1 MAQSNFEE
9 RIDTYEIEST
19 NVMTGDRDR
28 SRYLYYQLKRSMA
41 KAKQIDIIVSFL
53 MESGVRMLLNDMK
66 RALDRGVKIRILTG
80 NYLGIT
86 QPSALYLIK
95 SELGD
100 RVDLRLYN
108 ETSRSFH
115 PKSYIFHYESSNEIY
130 IGSSNISK
138 SALTSGIEWNYRFSD
153 TLDKKNYE
161 LFYATFEDLFLNH
174 SILIDDEELKRYS
187 KAWKK
192 PAVSRDLAKYDATE
206 DGEDRNAENV
216 RMLYRPRGAQMEN
229 VVLKDGF
236 FAETFPV
243 NKAESA
249 KIRTKKLPL
258 EVGEVSET
266 FQCAFENSGIMKNGI
281 IYTIK
286 TVPDYH
292 GKQITLGD
300 KVLLK
305 QYETYERLKYKSEQ
319 FVCSLCEVAN
329 FQSDMNIFLS
339 EKNFDMFYQKLIEY
353 MEQDLPKIQQK
364 VISDIF
370 LNYST
375 KELSRELAIKMYFE
389 QYSRA
394 LNNVNYALLTN
405 EFIGPIEHAIEQ
417 IDSIHNELQME
428 RLLIEEQKSCY
439 TDIQLLKFVDGI
451 SRVIYPAIADLRHPW
466 RWDIGKNNKI
476 LCRK

>member
-1 MAQSNFEE
+1 MNSKYMETLISHISTHSE
-9 RIDTYEIEST
+9 RSAE
-19 NVMTGDRDR
+19 DR
-28 SRYLYYQLKRSMA
+28 SAVTYLESVLSPGGK
-41 KAKQIDIIVSFL
+41 INTSFTSL
-53 MESGVRMLLNDMK
+53 M
-66 RALDRGVKIRILTG
+66 I
-80 NYLGIT
+80 
-86 QPSALYLIK
+86 
-95 SELGD
+95 
-100 RVDLRLYN
+100 
-108 ETSRSFH
+108 
-115 PKSYIFHYESSNEIY
+115 
-130 IGSSNISK
+130 
-138 SALTSGIEWNYRFSD
+138 
-153 TLDKKNYE
+153 
-161 LFYATFEDLFLNH
+161 ATV
-174 SILIDDEELKRYS
+174 I
-187 KAWKK
+187 
-192 PAVSRDLAKYDATE
+192 
-206 DGEDRNAENV
+206 
-216 RMLYRPRGAQMEN
+216 
-229 VVLKDGF
+229 
-236 FAETFPV
+236 
-243 NKAESA
+243 
-249 KIRTKKLPL
+249 
-258 EVGEVSET
+258 
-266 FQCAFENSGIMKNGI
+266 GI
-281 IYTIK
+281 IDSESK
-286 TVPDYH
+286 RH
-292 GKQITLGD
+292 

>member
-1 MAQSNFEE
+1 MKNYHYEPFKNCIELIIQKLQLRVRRTLRFGKRLVVYLKKYIPIILCVTFFEVIIIPIGIQLE
-9 RIDTYEIEST
+9 KYESWID
-19 NVMTGDRDR
+19 G
-28 SRYLYYQLKRSMA
+28 
-41 KAKQIDIIVSFL
+41 FW
-53 MESGVRMLLNDMK
+53 
-66 RALDRGVKIRILTG
+66 
-80 NYLGIT
+80 
-86 QPSALYLIK
+86 
-95 SELGD
+95 
-100 RVDLRLYN
+100 DLRN
-108 ETSRSFH
+108 FM
-115 PKSYIFHYESSNEIY
+115 
-130 IGSSNISK
+130 
-138 SALTSGIEWNYRFSD
+138 LTSLMI
-153 TLDKKNYE
+153 
-161 LFYATFEDLFLNH
+161 ATV
-174 SILIDDEELKRYS
+174 I
-187 KAWKK
+187 
-192 PAVSRDLAKYDATE
+192 
-206 DGEDRNAENV
+206 
-216 RMLYRPRGAQMEN
+216 
-229 VVLKDGF
+229 
-236 FAETFPV
+236 
-243 NKAESA
+243 
-249 KIRTKKLPL
+249 
-258 EVGEVSET
+258 
-266 FQCAFENSGIMKNGI
+266 GI
-281 IYTIK
+281 IDSESK
-286 TVPDYH
+286 RH
-292 GKQITLGD
+292 

>member
-1 MAQSNFEE
+1 MKNYHYEPFKNCIELIIQKLQLRVRRTLRFGKRLVVYLKKYIPIILCVTLFEGIIIPIGIQLE
-9 RIDTYEIEST
+9 KYESWID
-19 NVMTGDRDR
+19 G
-28 SRYLYYQLKRSMA
+28 
-41 KAKQIDIIVSFL
+41 FW
-53 MESGVRMLLNDMK
+53 
-66 RALDRGVKIRILTG
+66 
-80 NYLGIT
+80 
-86 QPSALYLIK
+86 
-95 SELGD
+95 
-100 RVDLRLYN
+100 DLRN
-108 ETSRSFH
+108 FM
-115 PKSYIFHYESSNEIY
+115 
-130 IGSSNISK
+130 
-138 SALTSGIEWNYRFSD
+138 LTSLMI
-153 TLDKKNYE
+153 
-161 LFYATFEDLFLNH
+161 ATV
-174 SILIDDEELKRYS
+174 I
-187 KAWKK
+187 
-192 PAVSRDLAKYDATE
+192 
-206 DGEDRNAENV
+206 
-216 RMLYRPRGAQMEN
+216 
-229 VVLKDGF
+229 
-236 FAETFPV
+236 
-243 NKAESA
+243 
-249 KIRTKKLPL
+249 
-258 EVGEVSET
+258 
-266 FQCAFENSGIMKNGI
+266 GI
-281 IYTIK
+281 IDSESK
-286 TVPDYH
+286 RH
-292 GKQITLGD
+292 

-305 QYETYERLKYKSEQ
+305 QYETYERFKSKSEQ

>member
-1 MAQSNFEE
+1 MELSN
-9 RIDTYEIEST
+9 
-19 NVMTGDRDR
+19 
-28 SRYLYYQLKRSMA
+28 
-41 KAKQIDIIVSFL
+41 
-53 MESGVRMLLNDMK
+53 
-66 RALDRGVKIRILTG
+66 
-80 NYLGIT
+80 
-86 QPSALYLIK
+86 
-95 SELGD
+95 
-100 RVDLRLYN
+100 
-108 ETSRSFH
+108 
-115 PKSYIFHYESSNEIY
+115 
-130 IGSSNISK
+130 
-138 SALTSGIEWNYRFSD
+138 
-153 TLDKKNYE
+153 
-161 LFYATFEDLFLNH
+161 
-174 SILIDDEELKRYS
+174 
-187 KAWKK
+187 
-192 PAVSRDLAKYDATE
+192 
-206 DGEDRNAENV
+206 
-216 RMLYRPRGAQMEN
+216 
-229 VVLKDGF
+229 
-236 FAETFPV
+236 
-243 NKAESA
+243 
-249 KIRTKKLPL
+249 
-258 EVGEVSET
+258 
-266 FQCAFENSGIMKNGI
+266 IMKNYHYEPFKNCIELIIQKLQLRVRRTLRFGKRLVVYLKKYIPIILCVTFFEVIIIPIGIQLEKYESWIDGFWDLRNFMLTSLMIATVIGI
-281 IYTIK
+281 IDSESK
-286 TVPDYH
+286 RH
-292 GKQITLGD
+292 

>member
-1 MAQSNFEE
+1 MKNYHYEPFKNCIELIIQKFQLRVRRTLRFGKRLVVYLKKYIPIILCVTLFEVIIIPIGIQLE
-9 RIDTYEIEST
+9 KYESWID
-19 NVMTGDRDR
+19 G
-28 SRYLYYQLKRSMA
+28 
-41 KAKQIDIIVSFL
+41 FW
-53 MESGVRMLLNDMK
+53 
-66 RALDRGVKIRILTG
+66 
-80 NYLGIT
+80 
-86 QPSALYLIK
+86 
-95 SELGD
+95 
-100 RVDLRLYN
+100 DLRN
-108 ETSRSFH
+108 FM
-115 PKSYIFHYESSNEIY
+115 
-130 IGSSNISK
+130 
-138 SALTSGIEWNYRFSD
+138 LTSLMI
-153 TLDKKNYE
+153 
-161 LFYATFEDLFLNH
+161 ATV
-174 SILIDDEELKRYS
+174 I
-187 KAWKK
+187 
-192 PAVSRDLAKYDATE
+192 
-206 DGEDRNAENV
+206 
-216 RMLYRPRGAQMEN
+216 
-229 VVLKDGF
+229 
-236 FAETFPV
+236 
-243 NKAESA
+243 
-249 KIRTKKLPL
+249 
-258 EVGEVSET
+258 
-266 FQCAFENSGIMKNGI
+266 GI
-281 IYTIK
+281 IDSESK
-286 TVPDYH
+286 RH
-292 GKQITLGD
+292 

-305 QYETYERLKYKSEQ
+305 QYETYERFKCNSEQ

-405 EFIGPIEHAIEQ
+405 EFIAPIEHAIEQ

-466 RWDIGKNNKI
+466 RWDIGKNNKT

>member
-1 MAQSNFEE
+1 MKNYHYEPFKNCIELIIQKLQLRVRRTLRFGKRLVVYLKKYIPIILCATFFEVIIIPIGIQLE
-9 RIDTYEIEST
+9 KYESWID
-19 NVMTGDRDR
+19 G
-28 SRYLYYQLKRSMA
+28 
-41 KAKQIDIIVSFL
+41 FW
-53 MESGVRMLLNDMK
+53 
-66 RALDRGVKIRILTG
+66 
-80 NYLGIT
+80 
-86 QPSALYLIK
+86 
-95 SELGD
+95 
-100 RVDLRLYN
+100 DLRN
-108 ETSRSFH
+108 FM
-115 PKSYIFHYESSNEIY
+115 
-130 IGSSNISK
+130 
-138 SALTSGIEWNYRFSD
+138 LTSLMI
-153 TLDKKNYE
+153 
-161 LFYATFEDLFLNH
+161 ATV
-174 SILIDDEELKRYS
+174 I
-187 KAWKK
+187 
-192 PAVSRDLAKYDATE
+192 
-206 DGEDRNAENV
+206 
-216 RMLYRPRGAQMEN
+216 
-229 VVLKDGF
+229 
-236 FAETFPV
+236 
-243 NKAESA
+243 
-249 KIRTKKLPL
+249 
-258 EVGEVSET
+258 
-266 FQCAFENSGIMKNGI
+266 GI
-281 IYTIK
+281 IDSESK
-286 TVPDYH
+286 RH
-292 GKQITLGD
+292 

>member
-1 MAQSNFEE
+1 MQSIFPKENADKALKY
-9 RIDTYEIEST
+9 RLYRHLPAYE
-19 NVMTGDRDR
+19 
-28 SRYLYYQLKRSMA
+28 K
-41 KAKQIDIIVSFL
+41 IIRNLVSFYL
-53 MESGVRMLLNDMK
+53 KKYIPIILCVTFFEVIIIPIGIQLEKYESWIDGFW
-66 RALDRGVKIRILTG
+66 
-80 NYLGIT
+80 
-86 QPSALYLIK
+86 
-95 SELGD
+95 
-100 RVDLRLYN
+100 DLRN
-108 ETSRSFH
+108 FM
-115 PKSYIFHYESSNEIY
+115 
-130 IGSSNISK
+130 
-138 SALTSGIEWNYRFSD
+138 LTSLMI
-153 TLDKKNYE
+153 
-161 LFYATFEDLFLNH
+161 ATV
-174 SILIDDEELKRYS
+174 I
-187 KAWKK
+187 
-192 PAVSRDLAKYDATE
+192 
-206 DGEDRNAENV
+206 
-216 RMLYRPRGAQMEN
+216 
-229 VVLKDGF
+229 
-236 FAETFPV
+236 
-243 NKAESA
+243 
-249 KIRTKKLPL
+249 
-258 EVGEVSET
+258 
-266 FQCAFENSGIMKNGI
+266 GI
-281 IYTIK
+281 IDSESK
-286 TVPDYH
+286 RH
-292 GKQITLGD
+292 

>member
-1 MAQSNFEE
+1 MKNYHYEPFKNCIELIIQKLQLRVRRTLRFGKRLVVYLKKYIPIILCVTFFEVIIIPIGIQLE
-9 RIDTYEIEST
+9 KYESWID
-19 NVMTGDRDR
+19 G
-28 SRYLYYQLKRSMA
+28 
-41 KAKQIDIIVSFL
+41 FW
-53 MESGVRMLLNDMK
+53 
-66 RALDRGVKIRILTG
+66 
-80 NYLGIT
+80 
-86 QPSALYLIK
+86 
-95 SELGD
+95 
-100 RVDLRLYN
+100 DLRN
-108 ETSRSFH
+108 FM
-115 PKSYIFHYESSNEIY
+115 
-130 IGSSNISK
+130 
-138 SALTSGIEWNYRFSD
+138 LTSLMI
-153 TLDKKNYE
+153 
-161 LFYATFEDLFLNH
+161 ATV
-174 SILIDDEELKRYS
+174 I
-187 KAWKK
+187 
-192 PAVSRDLAKYDATE
+192 
-206 DGEDRNAENV
+206 
-216 RMLYRPRGAQMEN
+216 
-229 VVLKDGF
+229 
-236 FAETFPV
+236 
-243 NKAESA
+243 
-249 KIRTKKLPL
+249 
-258 EVGEVSET
+258 
-266 FQCAFENSGIMKNGI
+266 GI
-281 IYTIK
+281 IDSESK
-286 TVPDYH
+286 RH
-292 GKQITLGD
+292 

-405 EFIGPIEHAIEQ
+405 EFIGSIEHAIEQ

>member
-1 MAQSNFEE
+1 MKNYHYEPFKNCIELIIQKLQLRVRRTLRFGKRLVVYLKKYIPIILCVTFFEVIIIPIGIQLE
-9 RIDTYEIEST
+9 KYESWID
-19 NVMTGDRDR
+19 G
-28 SRYLYYQLKRSMA
+28 
-41 KAKQIDIIVSFL
+41 FW
-53 MESGVRMLLNDMK
+53 
-66 RALDRGVKIRILTG
+66 
-80 NYLGIT
+80 
-86 QPSALYLIK
+86 
-95 SELGD
+95 
-100 RVDLRLYN
+100 DLRN
-108 ETSRSFH
+108 FM
-115 PKSYIFHYESSNEIY
+115 
-130 IGSSNISK
+130 
-138 SALTSGIEWNYRFSD
+138 LTSLMI
-153 TLDKKNYE
+153 
-161 LFYATFEDLFLNH
+161 ATV
-174 SILIDDEELKRYS
+174 I
-187 KAWKK
+187 
-192 PAVSRDLAKYDATE
+192 
-206 DGEDRNAENV
+206 
-216 RMLYRPRGAQMEN
+216 
-229 VVLKDGF
+229 
-236 FAETFPV
+236 
-243 NKAESA
+243 
-249 KIRTKKLPL
+249 
-258 EVGEVSET
+258 
-266 FQCAFENSGIMKNGI
+266 GI
-281 IYTIK
+281 IDSESK
-286 TVPDYH
+286 RH
-292 GKQITLGD
+292 

-428 RLLIEEQKSCY
+428 RLPIEEQKSCY

>member
-1 MAQSNFEE
+1 MKNYHYEPFKNCIELIIQKLQLRVRRTLRFGKRLVVYLKKYIPIILCVTLFEVIVIPIGIQLE
-9 RIDTYEIEST
+9 KYESWID
-19 NVMTGDRDR
+19 G
-28 SRYLYYQLKRSMA
+28 
-41 KAKQIDIIVSFL
+41 FW
-53 MESGVRMLLNDMK
+53 
-66 RALDRGVKIRILTG
+66 
-80 NYLGIT
+80 
-86 QPSALYLIK
+86 
-95 SELGD
+95 
-100 RVDLRLYN
+100 DLRN
-108 ETSRSFH
+108 FM
-115 PKSYIFHYESSNEIY
+115 
-130 IGSSNISK
+130 
-138 SALTSGIEWNYRFSD
+138 LTSLMI
-153 TLDKKNYE
+153 
-161 LFYATFEDLFLNH
+161 ATV
-174 SILIDDEELKRYS
+174 I
-187 KAWKK
+187 
-192 PAVSRDLAKYDATE
+192 
-206 DGEDRNAENV
+206 
-216 RMLYRPRGAQMEN
+216 
-229 VVLKDGF
+229 
-236 FAETFPV
+236 
-243 NKAESA
+243 
-249 KIRTKKLPL
+249 
-258 EVGEVSET
+258 
-266 FQCAFENSGIMKNGI
+266 GI
-281 IYTIK
+281 IDSESK
-286 TVPDYH
+286 RH
-292 GKQITLGD
+292 